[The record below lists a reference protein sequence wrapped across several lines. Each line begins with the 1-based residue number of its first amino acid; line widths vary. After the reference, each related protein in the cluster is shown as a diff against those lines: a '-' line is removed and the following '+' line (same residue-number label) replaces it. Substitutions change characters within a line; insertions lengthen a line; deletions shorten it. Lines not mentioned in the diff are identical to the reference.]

1 MKARQTQRK
10 RARLRFQ
17 IRPRLYRGGDIAIGP
32 GKADLLGHI
41 AQTGSLRKAAAA
53 MEMSYMRAWMLVRTM
68 NRCFKQP
75 LVATKRGGAEGGEA
89 LLTETG
95 QAVLAA
101 YRHMEAQTLRSTKR
115 ALSELSKHLR

>member
-1 MKARQTQRK
+1 MKTRRPQRK
-10 RARLRFQ
+10 HSRLRFQ
-17 IRPRLYRGGDIAIGP
+17 IRPRLYHGGDIAIGP

-53 MEMSYMRAWMLVRTM
+53 MEMSYMRAWTLVRTM

-75 LVATKRGGAEGGEA
+75 LVTTKRGGAEGGEA
-89 LLTETG
+89 HVTETG
-95 QAVLAA
+95 KTVLAA
-101 YRHMEAQTLRSTKR
+101 YRRMEARSLRATKQ